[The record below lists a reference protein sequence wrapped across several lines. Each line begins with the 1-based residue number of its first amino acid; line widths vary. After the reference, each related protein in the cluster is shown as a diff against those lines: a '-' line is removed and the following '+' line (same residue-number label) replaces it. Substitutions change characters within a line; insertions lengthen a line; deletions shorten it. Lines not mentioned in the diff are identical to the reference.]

1 MFRGS
6 RMAVRRGGNPK
17 AGTLAVPK
25 AAALAP
31 PVAEPRGATE
41 PVVGVASKAT
51 GVPGAARLYL
61 LHPLLVGPLPAWD
74 AVFAHAVGL
83 GFDAVLLAPVAAPG
97 GSGNIYQ
104 VGDPDAPNPMLEAPG
119 DTAATV
125 AALVDKARR
134 HSLTVHLDLVLDRAA
149 ADGALAA
156 AHPDWFA
163 TAAAGEPPDP
173 RRPALER
180 GTVPARYED
189 PAVAEALGTW
199 WEQRLLAFAAA
210 GVAGFRCDA
219 PARVPAAV
227 WRRLTGALPECR
239 FMAWTAGLPEA
250 ALHNLTAAGFG
261 AVFDSLAW
269 WDGRSGWLTEEAAR
283 LAAIGPAIAT
293 VEAPFGPRLA
303 AAWDVAPLA
312 ERAARQRL
320 RLAAGIGAGMLVPMG
335 FEYGARRPLDATR
348 DRPGDWAWLQEHA
361 AFDLSAELRAANAV
375 LASRRLDRAEL
386 RPLAGPG
393 APVTALLRADAADAR
408 LATGATLVL
417 ANPGLRVGAG
427 VLASGLL
434 PGTAGGFARFRPVWP
449 AGGEAFAPGATVQLE
464 PGEVRLFEAE
474 TPRPI
479 LHSVAIAADTAERMR
494 PPVEG
499 ESAIA
504 ASQAPRIG
512 IEAIIPTVEGG
523 RFPTKR
529 VVGEV
534 VEVAADLICDGH
546 ATLSAVLLWR
556 AADEA
561 DWREVRLR
569 PLGNDRWT
577 ASFALERMGRHVF
590 AVEAWCDA
598 FAAFRDEL
606 QKKHGAG
613 LKVSLELEEGRLL
626 VAAAG
631 ERAGGAAAKLA
642 ARLATAPEAER
653 LTLLLARETAA
664 LMAAADDRPHRVRS
678 AEMPVEAERTGARF
692 ASWYELFPRSQSGD
706 KRRHGNFDDV
716 IRQLPRIRSMGFDVL
731 YFPPIHPIGTTSRKG
746 RNNSLT
752 PGPDDPGSPYAIG
765 SPEGGHDA
773 IHRELGTLEDFRRLR
788 GAAAAQGLELALD
801 FAIQCSPNHPW
812 LREHREWFDWRPDGS
827 LRTAEN
833 PPKKYEDIVNVDF
846 YNEGAVPSLWLA
858 LRDVVLFWCNEG
870 VRLFRVDN
878 PHTKPLPFWEWLIA
892 EVRGPHP
899 DAVFLAEA
907 FTRPKVM
914 YRLGKLGFS
923 QSYSYFTWRNEKPEI
938 MDYLTELT
946 TPGPLGVNPG
956 DFYRPHFFVNT
967 PDINPVFLQES
978 GRAGFLIRA
987 ALATTLSGLWGMYQ
1001 GFEHCEARALP
1012 GREEY
1017 LDSEKYEI
1025 RAWPDRSPGDIVDEI
1040 ARLNAIR
1047 RANPALQTQMGVAFH
1062 NAFNDRVLWYRKS
1075 TPDRGNVILVAVS
1088 LDPHAVQEASVE
1100 LPLWEWGLPDG
1111 AALEAEDLMR
1121 CDRFTWHGKVQRLRL
1136 DPGGLPFGIWRVRP
1150 AGSL

>member
-1 MFRGS
+1 ML
-6 RMAVRRGGNPK
+6 P
-17 AGTLAVPK
+17 
-25 AAALAP
+25 AAER
-31 PVAEPRGATE
+31 VAEAEPLLRGAL
-41 PVVGVASKAT
+41 PA
-51 GVPGAARLYL
+51 PRLYL
-61 LHPLLVGPLPAWD
+61 VHPLLVGALPAWD
-74 AVFAHAVGL
+74 AAFAHAADL
-83 GFDAVLLAPVAAPG
+83 GFDAVLLAPIAMPG

-104 VGDPDAPNPMLEAPG
+104 TGDPDAPNPVLEAPG
-119 DTAATV
+119 DTAAVLAT
-125 AALVDKARR
+125 LVEKARR
-134 HSLTVHLDLVLDRAA
+134 HSLALHLDLVLDRAA
-149 ADGALAA
+149 SDGALVA
-156 AHPDWFA
+156 AHPEWFA
-163 TAAAGEPPDP
+163 PAATGDPPDP
-173 RRPALER
+173 RRLAMER
-180 GTVPARYED
+180 GTVPARYQD
-189 PAVAEALGTW
+189 PAVAEALGAW
-199 WEQRLLAFAAA
+199 WEQRLRCFASA

-219 PARVPAAV
+219 PAGVPAAV
-227 WRRLTGALPECR
+227 WRRLIGALPECR
-239 FMAWTAGLPEA
+239 FLAWTAGLPA
-250 ALHNLTAAGFG
+250 PALHGLAAAGFA

-269 WDGRSGWLTEEAAR
+269 WDGSSGWLAEEAVR
-283 LAAIGPAIAT
+283 LAVIGPAIAT

-335 FEYGARRPLDATR
+335 FEYGARRPLDAAR
-348 DRPGDWAWLQEHA
+348 DRPGDWAWLCEHA
-361 AFDLSAELRAANAV
+361 TFDLSAELRAANTA
-375 LASRRLDRAEL
+375 LAARRLEAAEL

-393 APVTALLRADAADAR
+393 ASVTALLRADAADAR
-408 LATGATLVL
+408 LARGATLVL
-417 ANPGLRVGAG
+417 ANPNLRAGA
-427 VLASGLL
+427 AATAAELL
-434 PGTAGGFARFRPVWP
+434 PGTAGGFVRFRPVWP
-449 AGGEAFAPGATVQLE
+449 AGGEACLPGATLQLE

-474 TPRPI
+474 APRPI
-479 LHSVAIAADTAERMR
+479 LHPVHTAAELADRQR

-504 ASQAPRIG
+504 ASRAPRIG
-512 IEAIIPTVEGG
+512 IESIAPTVDGG

-534 VEVAADLICDGH
+534 VEVSADLICDGH

-561 DWREVRLR
+561 EWQEVRLS

-606 QKKHGAG
+606 QKKHAAG
-613 LKVSLELEEGRLL
+613 MKVSLELEEGRLL

-631 ERAGGAAAKLA
+631 KRAGGAVAELA
-642 ARLATAPEAER
+642 ARLAKVPESER
-653 LTLLLARETAA
+653 LTLLMARETVA
-664 LMAAADDRPHRVRS
+664 LMAAADDRPHQVRS
-678 AEMPVEAERTGARF
+678 AEVPVDAERTGARF

-706 KRRHGNFDDV
+706 PGRHGNFDDV
-716 IRQLPRIRSMGFDVL
+716 IRHLPRIRAMGFDVL
-731 YFPPIHPIGTTSRKG
+731 YFPPIHPIGTASRKG

-752 PGPDDPGSPYAIG
+752 PSPDDPGSPYAIG
-765 SPEGGHDA
+765 STEGGHDA

-788 GAAAAQGLELALD
+788 EAAAAQGLELALD
-801 FAIQCSPNHPW
+801 FAIQCSPDHPW
-812 LREHREWFDWRPDGS
+812 LRQHREWFDWRPDGS

-846 YNEGAVPSLWLA
+846 YNEDAVPSLWLA
-858 LRDVVLFWCNEG
+858 LRDVVLFWCVEG

-892 EVRGPHP
+892 EVRGRHP

-914 YRLGKLGFS
+914 YRLAKLGFS
-923 QSYSYFTWRNEKPEI
+923 QSYTYFTWRNEKREI

-946 TPGPLGVNPG
+946 TPGPQGVNPG
-956 DFYRPHFFVNT
+956 DFFRPHFFVNT
-967 PDINPVFLQES
+967 PDINPVFLQNS

-987 ALATTLSGLWGMYQ
+987 ALATTLSGLWGLYQ

-1017 LDSEKYEI
+1017 LDSEKYEV
-1025 RAWPDRSPGDIVDEI
+1025 RAWSDRSPGDIVDEI

-1047 RANPALQTQMGVAFH
+1047 RANPALQTQMGIAFH
-1062 NAFNDRVLWYRKS
+1062 NAFNDQVLWYRKT
-1075 TPDRGNVILVAVS
+1075 TPDRSNVLLVAVS
-1088 LDPHAVQEASVE
+1088 LDPHSVQEASVE

-1111 AALEAEDLMR
+1111 GALEAEDLMR
-1121 CDRFTWHGKVQRLRL
+1121 GDRFTWHGKTQRLRL
-1136 DPGGLPFGIWRVRP
+1136 DPGALPFGIWRVRP
-1150 AGSL
+1150 AGSV